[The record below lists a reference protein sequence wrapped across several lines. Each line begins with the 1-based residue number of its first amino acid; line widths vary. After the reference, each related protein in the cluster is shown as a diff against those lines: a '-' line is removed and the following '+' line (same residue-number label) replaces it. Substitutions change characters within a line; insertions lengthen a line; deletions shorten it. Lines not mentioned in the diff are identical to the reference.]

1 MKKLYRSAHD
11 KKLFGLCGGLGEH
24 FNVDPTLLRVV
35 LVVTTIFTGGVVIA
49 LYILASLVIP
59 KEPTFDSPYQGGYS
73 GSYNGGGNY
82 SYGNSYGSQYGSS
95 SSQRPNPQPEQSTNL
110 DEMMKDIE
118 TKAMKKEIEELRA
131 KLAKYE
137 KGE

>member
-24 FNVDPTLLRVV
+24 LNVDPTLLRVV
-35 LVVTTIFTGGVVIA
+35 LVVTTIFSSGVMIPI
-49 LYILASLVIP
+49 YIIASLVIP
-59 KEPTFDSPYQGGYS
+59 KEPTFDSPYHGG
-73 GSYNGGGNY
+73 YNGGGSY
-82 SYGNSYGSQYGSS
+82 TYSGGSYGPQSQYGSS
-95 SSQRPNPQPEQSTNL
+95 SSSRRSNPQPDQASNL
-110 DEMMKDIE
+110 DDMMKDIE